1 LCSFIEAFGGKR
13 TLTGP
18 GQAGETPSAGSINA
32 NHSSREPPA
41 PHGDL
46 LRNRRGESPAVL
58 PVLERDG
65 MEALLRPAD
74 IHTDDNGTGLAVSH
88 TDSQGREDSRY
99 HFFFTMAGGIME

>member
-1 LCSFIEAFGGKR
+1 LWFSEHGE
-13 TLTGP
+13 LL
-18 GQAGETPSAGSINA
+18 AG
-32 NHSSREPPA
+32 
-41 PHGDL
+41 
-46 LRNRRGESPAVL
+46 V

>member
-1 LCSFIEAFGGKR
+1 
-13 TLTGP
+13 
-18 GQAGETPSAGSINA
+18 
-32 NHSSREPPA
+32 
-41 PHGDL
+41 
-46 LRNRRGESPAVL
+46 
-58 PVLERDG
+58 